1 MPSLSEVQDAFRQ
14 AVMEGRPE
22 ACVAMIDPDGLSP
35 LARIAVYRNNILGAL
50 VSALRLT
57 YPAVLALV
65 GDDFFDGVASRFA
78 LLDPPSSAQLTHWG
92 EGFADYL
99 RIFPG
104 CGHLPWLSDVAILEW
119 AVGQALHALEPG
131 GAKSADMMANL
142 PMAAVAS
149 VILWPHPSLS
159 CLRLDS
165 PAEAIRSAA
174 LRGGDG
180 LEQIDPN
187 AGPVHLAVVRQADS
201 IAIRRLDRSAWLL
214 LDRLKKRE
222 PIGSASMDLMPD
234 EGHGLL
240 RDFIAHGYFS
250 AWSLSAIE
258 LEGSQ

>member
-1 MPSLSEVQDAFRQ
+1 MPSLSEVQDAFRK

-35 LARIAVYRNNILGAL
+35 LARIAVYRNNTLGAL

-65 GDDFFDGVASRFA
+65 GDNFFDGVASRFA
-78 LLDPPSSAQLTHWG
+78 LLDPPASAQLTHWG

-99 RIFPG
+99 RTFPG
-104 CGHLPWLSDVAILEW
+104 CGHLPWLPDVAILEW
-119 AVGQALHALEPG
+119 AVGQALYALETG
-131 GAKSADMMANL
+131 EATSADRMANL
-142 PMAAVAS
+142 PMAAF
-149 VILWPHPSLS
+149 LWPHPSLS

-180 LEQIDPN
+180 LERIDPN

-201 IAIRRLDRSAWLL
+201 IAIRRLDASAWRL
-214 LDRLKKRE
+214 LDRLRKGE
-222 PIGSASMDLMPD
+222 PMGSAGMDLMPD
-234 EGHGLL
+234 ERLGLL